1 MSGMPDPYVLAF
13 LLAVG
18 MAVLLMY
25 SRLLA
30 ALQGAGACCRG
41 YHGTVEML
49 GNNYVCDSVRIIFM
63 LLIPFYA
70 LALDLCQVSAVGYA
84 WTLAA
89 LVGLWI
95 FRKLVYLILG
105 WLTGRPSG
113 FRSLERVSYALGL
126 LMMLCAMPAVLLA
139 WLVPATPVWLLQGWL
154 AVLAVA
160 AFLLY
165 LRRGISMNSQTGFSV
180 FFWVLY
186 LCGLELLPICVVVN
200 ILMHGN

>member
-1 MSGMPDPYVLAF
+1 MEETEIKIAVPGDFPQVDMEALRNVSPD
-13 LLAVG
+13 
-18 MAVLLMY
+18 
-25 SRLLA
+25 
-30 ALQGAGACCRG
+30 
-41 YHGTVEML
+41 
-49 GNNYVCDSVRIIFM
+49 
-63 LLIPFYA
+63 
-70 LALDLCQVSAVGYA
+70 
-84 WTLAA
+84 
-89 LVGLWI
+89 
-95 FRKLVYLILG
+95 ILG

-126 LMMLCAMPAVLLA
+126 LMMLCAMPAVLLV

-160 AFLLY
+160 AFLVY
-165 LRRGISMNSQTGFSV
+165 LRRGSSMNSQTGFSV

>member
-49 GNNYVCDSVRIIFM
+49 GNSYVCDSVRIIFM

-139 WLVPATPVWLLQGWL
+139 
-154 AVLAVA
+154 LAVA
-160 AFLLY
+160 GLAGRTGGSGVPGVPAAGHFDEFSNWIFCFFLGFVS
-165 LRRGISMNSQTGFSV
+165 LR
-180 FFWVLY
+180 
-186 LCGLELLPICVVVN
+186 P
-200 ILMHGN
+200 